1 MNVIVRD
8 TEEGMVIKISGELDH
23 HGAKKVLKEI
33 ADATEELVPTICTLD
48 MSGVTFMDSSGIA
61 VVLGL
66 YRKMSEVGGKVVVMD
81 APPNAMKVFNAAG
94 LDRIVTFERERDTY
108 ENK

>member
-1 MNVIVRD
+1 M
-8 TEEGMVIKISGELDH
+8 
-23 HGAKKVLKEI
+23 LKEI